1 MSSFGLFLILFSRS
15 VFSTRSLLISFATP
29 HCASLRYACMG
40 LLRFRAACGANC
52 HSDSDVIF
60 GTLAISVIEFWLK
73 NWHNNDVSAHGSCR
87 RHVIL
92 ITLH

>member
-40 LLRFRAACGANC
+40 LLGFRAFSTGWMTSLQWC
-52 HSDSDVIF
+52 F
-60 GTLAISVIEFWLK
+60 GLRGVPAARYLNNPTLRPLGRSVGL
-73 NWHNNDVSAHGSCR
+73 
-87 RHVIL
+87 RHP
-92 ITLH
+92 